1 MKDVNKY
8 VGQFCVVETEQRQ
21 YVGLLST
28 VDIPT
33 GSKTVGKKYEVGYT
47 VLTGVAGRPPV
58 FFVEDIDD
66 ITLVSTI
73 NKKEK

>member
-8 VGQFCVVETEQRQ
+8 LGQFCVVETTQRQ
-21 YVGLLST
+21 YVGVLAQT
-28 VDIPT
+28 VD
-33 GSKTVGKKYEVGYT
+33 EDFT

-58 FFVEDIDD
+58 FDLADIDD
-66 ITLVSTI
+66 ITLVSTL